1 MHPTAD
7 LDAAAVSHLPCVCH
21 GIQLS
26 VVRVVAGRRGFPAPR
41 RAESNGRFGL
51 LFLLLALRDQSLGEA
66 CQVVVDRVGGLLWR
80 RRGVHARAQSLLDR
94 RAAPPVVTGRRPA
107 SCGRGRGGGKEKVG
121 CQPSCLS
128 RATKTTGGR
137 GPFDLGIGIPNT
149 EDMTVRQGFGTGRSG
164 WRTRST
170 RSGGSRIGL
179 RFVILSWVEG
189 SWSCGSACCVAATSL
204 WHRGGGG
211 EVVGRPSVSSSG
223 SRLTEIDWPRRT
235 RDLGARKI
243 SGHVLISG
251 DTPTTHPH
259 CVQRY
264 TTVNECVG
272 SPASISGAALGGVFP
287 FADSSRQ
294 RLAMIG

>member
-1 MHPTAD
+1 MYRSFSSNRVAGIVTVLYNPSLPTLEWEGGKPGQDCSPLALLGVLDGRNACGPWRMHPTAD

-204 WHRGGGG
+204 WHRGGEGRLS
-211 EVVGRPSVSSSG
+211 VARPS
-223 SRLTEIDWPRRT
+223 RL
-235 RDLGARKI
+235 
-243 SGHVLISG
+243 
-251 DTPTTHPH
+251 
-259 CVQRY
+259 
-264 TTVNECVG
+264 
-272 SPASISGAALGGVFP
+272 
-287 FADSSRQ
+287 
-294 RLAMIG
+294 LAPG